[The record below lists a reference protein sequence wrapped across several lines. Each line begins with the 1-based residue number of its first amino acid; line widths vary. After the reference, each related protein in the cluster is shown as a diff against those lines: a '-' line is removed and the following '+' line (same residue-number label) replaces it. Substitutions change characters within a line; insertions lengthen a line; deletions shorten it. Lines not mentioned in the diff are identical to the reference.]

1 MSKSLIIVESPAK
14 IKTLKKF
21 LGENYLFESSLGHIR
36 DLPAKEFGI
45 DVEDDFTPKYV
56 VMPEKEQ
63 VIARLKKAAKE
74 CDTVY
79 LSPDPDREGEAIA
92 WHISQILPPKTNI
105 KRVAFNSITKDAVL
119 KALNDPHEIDLA
131 LVNAQ
136 QARRLLDRIVGYKIS
151 PILNRRIQRGK
162 EGSVSAGRV
171 QSVALKLVVD
181 REKEIEAFKPVEYWN
196 LAASLKTAQEER
208 SFIASLYSVDGKR
221 IEKEQ
226 TEGKDSTIIGN
237 KEAADRILERMK
249 KKPYTVAHVERKEK
263 RRNPVP
269 PFITSTLQQ
278 EASRHHGYSSAK
290 TMNIAQTLY
299 EGVDLG
305 NDGPEGLITYM
316 RTDSVRIAPEA
327 LEEARQYILKTYG
340 KDFLPAQAKI
350 YNTQK
355 AAQDAHEGIR
365 PASLQY
371 PPETIQQF
379 LTKEQF
385 QLYQLIWRRFL
396 ASQMTPAVYD
406 TVSADIHGGE
416 QGIIVRATGSQMKFQ
431 GFLAVYEE
439 RQDDSDKDDENRI
452 LPPLEEGMTLTL
464 LDITSDQAFTRPPPR
479 YTEASLVKELEKSG
493 IGRPSTY
500 ATIMN
505 KIQSRDYTTKE
516 SGRLKPTELGCVI
529 ALLLENNFQIIMNI
543 GFTAAMEDDLE
554 LVAENRKDWKALLK
568 TFWKD
573 FIPTLET
580 AEKEGF
586 VPKVLTDIDCPDC
599 GSKLQ
604 KVWFKS
610 KYFYGCSRYPD
621 CTFSAPIEQLNFNK
635 EEYAD
640 DFNWEQKCPLCNQDM
655 KLRHGR
661 FGAFLG
667 CTTYPA
673 CKGIVN
679 IPKKGE
685 AAIDQQDMPTCP
697 AIDCPGHM
705 TARKSRFGK
714 TFYSCSTFPECD
726 VIVND
731 LSQLDTKYVSH
742 PRTAY
747 VKQPKKGRFGKA
759 AAKDKETEKAT
770 AKKTA
775 TKKTATKKAS
785 TKAAK
790 ANKEAAPKKTR
801 KMPDVHLSKDLASV
815 IGGDTMPRGEV
826 LKKVWDYIRAHDLQD
841 PANKRSIRPDAK
853 LAKVFGT
860 NDPVDMFKMTGI
872 LSTHMGKEAH

>member
-14 IKTLKKF
+14 IKTLRKF
-21 LGENYLFESSLGHIR
+21 LGNNYLFESSLGHIR

-45 DVEDDFTPKYV
+45 DVEHDFAPTYV

-105 KRVAFNSITKDAVL
+105 KRVAFNSITKAAVL
-119 KALNDPHEIDLA
+119 KALNDPREIDIA

-181 REKEIEAFKPVEYWN
+181 REKEIDAFKPVEYWN
-196 LAASLKTAQEER
+196 LAALLKTPEEER
-208 SFIASLYSVDGKR
+208 SFTASLYSVDSKR
-221 IEKEQ
+221 VEKEQ
-226 TEGKDSTIIGN
+226 TEGKETTIIGN
-237 KEAADRILERMK
+237 RQTAELIIERMK
-249 KKPYTVAHVERKEK
+249 KKPYVVLTVERKEK

-299 EGVDLG
+299 EGIDLG

-316 RTDSVRIAPEA
+316 RTDSVRVAPEA

-340 KDFLPAQAKI
+340 EDFLPPQAKV
-350 YNTQK
+350 YHTQK

-365 PASLQY
+365 PATLSY
-371 PPETIQQF
+371 PPESIQKF

-385 QLYQLIWRRFL
+385 HLYQLIWRRFL

-406 TVSADIHGGE
+406 TVSADIGGGE
-416 QGIIVRATGSQMKFQ
+416 KGIIVRASGSQMKFQ

-439 RQDDSDKDDENRI
+439 RQDDLDKDEENRM
-452 LPPLEEGMTLTL
+452 LPLLEVGMPLTL
-464 LDITSDQAFTRPPPR
+464 LDVTGDQAFTRPPPR

-516 SGRLKPTELGCVI
+516 NGRLKPTELGCVI
-529 ALLLENNFQIIMNI
+529 ALLLENHFQIIMNI

-554 LVAENRKDWKALLK
+554 LVAENRKDWKTLVR
-568 TFWKD
+568 TFWEN

-586 VPKVLTDIDCPDC
+586 VPKVMTEIDCPDC

-604 KVWFKS
+604 KIWFKS

-621 CTFSAPIEQLNFNK
+621 CTFSAPIEQLNFHK
-635 EEYAD
+635 EDYAA
-640 DFNWEQKCPLCNQDM
+640 DFNWEQKCPLCQQEM

-685 AAIDQQDMPTCP
+685 ATIDQQDLSACP
-697 AIDCPGHM
+697 AIGCQGHM

-731 LSQLDTKYVSH
+731 LSQVDTKYASH

-747 VKQPKKGRFGKA
+747 VKQPKKGRFGNKA
-759 AAKDKETEKAT
+759 TTKETANPVPKKVAAKKKAT
-770 AKKTA
+770 K
-775 TKKTATKKAS
+775 S
-785 TKAAK
+785 TKPSTGEKPA
-790 ANKEAAPKKTR
+790 KKTR
-801 KMPDVHLSKDLASV
+801 KMPDTHLSKDLASV
-815 IGGDTMPRGEV
+815 VGADTMPRGEV
-826 LKKVWDYIRAHDLQD
+826 LKKVWDYIRANSLQD
-841 PANKRSIRPDAK
+841 PQNKRLIRPDTK
-853 LAKVFGT
+853 LAKLFGAQE
-860 NDPVDMFKMTGI
+860 PVDMFKMTSL
-872 LSTHMGKEAH
+872 LSQHMGKEAK